1 MHAAIYAR
9 VSTERQER
17 DQTIDSQLAALRTWV
32 QQQGYALL
40 PEHLFTDAGY
50 SGARLDRPGLDRLRD
65 AAREGGF
72 DVVAILSPDRLARK
86 YAYQVLL
93 LEEFRRLGCPVV
105 FLQHPISDDPNDQ
118 LLLQIQGAIAEY
130 ERAVLAERFRRG
142 RLQQARAG
150 HYQSGKAPYGYRYR
164 PKQERCPG
172 HLVVDETEAA
182 VVRTLFRWVIEDHL
196 TLRQLLKRL
205 KDSPWRPRSG
215 TPHWSVSTVHHLLT
229 DPVCVGTA
237 YANRYDHVP
246 PRKPRRPDGP
256 GSTANTCRQLKP
268 PEEWI
273 AIPVPALI
281 DQATYDLAQ
290 AQLARNTVLSFRHA
304 ARHAYLLRCL
314 LTCGTC
320 GLAMHG
326 ITYPAT
332 ATRPEHRYYRCA
344 GKDPI
349 LRGRPERCPHR
360 AVKAEEL
367 ETAVWRHIRG
377 LLSDPGQLL
386 AQFQH
391 LTELSLA
398 GDQQEQAAAQQLEVR
413 LQRLGREESRLLD
426 AYQAGVLS
434 LDELAQR
441 RPLLEQRRRALVA
454 QREQQGRLRQE
465 RARGQAVLTELTTF
479 CERIRA
485 RLREASFEDRQAI
498 LQLLIERVIIGD
510 DTLEIRHVI
519 PLSSLPP
526 GASGPDAPDARLRS
540 DGVGMAQRPPLG
552 REPAIRRPAVRP
564 DHPHKLGTQQLLH
577 HGPATAAVDQKHG

>member
-40 PEHLFTDAGY
+40 PEHLFTDEGY

-72 DVVAILSPDRLARK
+72 TVVAILSPDRLARK

-150 HYQSGKAPYGYRYR
+150 HYQGGKAPYGYRYL
-164 PKQERCPG
+164 PKQESCPG

-182 VVRTLFRWVIEDHL
+182 VVRTLFRWVIEEHL

-215 TPHWSVSTVHHLLT
+215 TPHWSVSTVHHILT

-246 PRKPRRPDGP
+246 PRKPRRPGGP

-290 AQLARNTVLSFRHA
+290 AQLARNRVLSFRHA

-344 GKDPI
+344 GRDPI

-367 ETAVWRHIRG
+367 ETTVWRHIAG

-386 AQFQH
+386 AQFQR

-398 GDQQEQAAAQQLEVR
+398 GDQQEQAEAQQLEVR
-413 LQRLGREESRLLD
+413 IQRLGREESRLLD

-465 RARGQAVLTELTTF
+465 RARGQAVLMELTTF

-485 RLREASFEDRQAI
+485 RLSEASFEDRQAI
-498 LQLLIERVIIGD
+498 LQLLIERVIVGD

-540 DGVGMAQRPPLG
+540 DGVGITQRPPLG
-552 REPAIRRPAVRP
+552 REPLVRGPAV
-564 DHPHKLGTQQLLH
+564 
-577 HGPATAAVDQKHG
+577 